1 MTTKIAG
8 GKKRKRNNS
17 TKKKSLKKKSSV
29 KVQPPKKRKTTRK
42 RKNKNPKKIT
52 VIDTMFDKILG
63 KNLDIE
69 PVDAVDKLID
79 NPIDEKKP
87 VVVVLI
93 HADWCGHCQTLK
105 PEWNQMKES
114 LNDMENDKIIF
125 ETIESAELDNKLP
138 LLSQKYMNGNQVSYS
153 GFPTIG
159 NIENNEFKQYG
170 GQRNS
175 AELLEWIRGLISK
188 VQQSTI

>member
-1 MTTKIAG
+1 MTTKIVG

-17 TKKKSLKKKSSV
+17 TKKKPSTKKPSAKG
-29 KVQPPKKRKTTRK
+29 QPSKKRKPTMKRK
-42 RKNKNPKKIT
+42 RKNSKKIA
-52 VIDTMFDKILG
+52 VIDTMFNKILG

-69 PVDAVDKLID
+69 PVGEVDKIIE
-79 NPIDEKKP
+79 NTGVEAKP

-105 PEWNQMKES
+105 PEWNTMQES
-114 LNDMENDKIIF
+114 LNAMENDKVLF

-138 LLSQKYMNGNQVSYS
+138 LLSQKYMNGNKVSYS

-175 AELLEWIRGLISK
+175 VELLEWIRGLLPKS
-188 VQQSTI
+188 